1 MTQQHEERD
10 RGDEDIMSEE
20 QLEAEAESFEALDE
34 LARELREAPSLELDW
49 ERVEARLVTR
59 IAAGESGRF
68 EAPVLP
74 LAQLT
79 PANDSPGQSPKY
91 RTWTALAVAA
101 AVLIA
106 GAFALKRP
114 AEAPSAPVTQSQA
127 EVLDGDRLEIGRL
140 IKSEGSA
147 VEVKHAGRASWT
159 LAPGGRARLVS
170 NGRYLTVRLEQGVI
184 DASVVPRNLPE
195 SFAIQA
201 GETRIAV
208 RGTRFRVDLREQHA
222 KVDVNHGTVV
232 VGLAGEPGETDG
244 WILRAPAAGEFS
256 LDGAKRG
263 TNLEGNVEAPAVAA
277 EPVVG
282 PIEPTAKPPAP
293 SKPTA
298 SVSLDNALEQL
309 SAAAQ
314 SCFAKETPEV
324 GGVRVSASTQLKL
337 AVTAEGKVE
346 WITFE
351 PPLSPAV
358 ESCTRGR
365 MAGVKV
371 SAGSAREAAR
381 RVTLGQRH

>member
-1 MTQQHEERD
+1 MTKQDQHRPQGEE
-10 RGDEDIMSEE
+10 EVMSEE
-20 QLEAEAESFEALDE
+20 QLAEAERASFAALDRVS
-34 LARELREAPSLELDW
+34 REVQDAPEMELDW
-49 ERVEARLVTR
+49 ERVEARLMTR

-68 EAPVLP
+68 EAPVVQLP
-74 LAQLT
+74 VSPA
-79 PANDSPGQSPKY
+79 ANDSARQSSRY

-101 AVLIA
+101 AVLVA

-114 AEAPSAPVTQSQA
+114 TEAPKAPVAQA
-127 EVLDGDRLEIGRL
+127 GSETLDGDRLEIGSL
-140 IKSEGSA
+140 IQSEASP
-147 VEVKHAGRASWT
+147 VVVKHSGRASWT

-170 NGRYLTVRLEQGVI
+170 TGRYLTVRLEQGVI

-208 RGTRFRVDLREQHA
+208 RGTEFRVDLREQHA
-222 KVDVNHGTVV
+222 KVNVDHGTVV

-244 WILRAPAAGEFS
+244 WVLRAPASGEFS

-263 TNLEGNVEAPAVAA
+263 ANLEGNVDAPAVAA

-282 PIEPTAKPPAP
+282 PIEPTSKPVPA
-293 SKPTA
+293 KPTA
-298 SVSLDNALEQL
+298 NVSLDAALEQL

-314 SCFAKETPEV
+314 SCFVKETPEV
-324 GGVRVSASTQLKL
+324 GGVRVSASTQLKI
-337 AVTAEGKVE
+337 AVTADGKLD
-346 WITFE
+346 WIAFE
-351 PPLSPAV
+351 PPLSPSV
-358 ESCTRGR
+358 ESCTRAQ